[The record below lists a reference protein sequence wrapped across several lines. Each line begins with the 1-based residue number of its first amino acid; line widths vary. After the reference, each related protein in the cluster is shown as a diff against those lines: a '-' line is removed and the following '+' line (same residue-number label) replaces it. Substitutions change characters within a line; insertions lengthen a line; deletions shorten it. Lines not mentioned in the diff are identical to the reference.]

1 MSSQTRPIKDLW
13 LWSSARQEFVQAQL
27 RNLFQHVS
35 IPYWRSIT
43 FSVVIVFLGVWG
55 CVEMCAS
62 GCGMKFLSDLSHWAS
77 VASGRAG
84 FDREDDEWLRTEYV
98 GTRWYR
104 APEARGERMLI
115 LSGIFELLEGGEKK
129 PWMRQNNWLQVSTN
143 HSQTS
148 WRLWRSVS
156 ERIPTKHPQSFATRF
171 SIFGFPRWCSPPRN
185 TQLLLI
191 CGASVAYWESLWAER
206 SCFLP
211 RSAIISMNI
220 SSFEQYAGV
229 WHGICYIWSSC
240 CPFCCIFSQYCRRQ
254 SLSSNVEMRLSTGL
268 KAVTLSIKSTRFV
281 RSWEHLRHWGVLRG

>member
-1 MSSQTRPIKDLW
+1 MSAQTRPIKDLW

-35 IPYWRSIT
+35 IPYSRSIT
-43 FSVVIVFLGVWG
+43 FSVVIVFFGCLG
-55 CVEMCAS
+55 
-62 GCGMKFLSDLSHWAS
+62 GCGNVCEWLWDCSSKEFLSDLSHWAS
-77 VASGRAG
+77 VASTGRAG

-115 LSGIFELLEGGEKK
+115 LSGIFEMLVGGEKQ

-156 ERIPTKHPQSFATRF
+156 ERIPTKHPQSFATLF

-211 RSAIISMNI
+211 R
-220 SSFEQYAGV
+220 FQ
-229 WHGICYIWSSC
+229 
-240 CPFCCIFSQYCRRQ
+240 Q
-254 SLSSNVEMRLSTGL
+254 SLAWTYGRLNNILVFGMAFVTSGPVAVPFVAYFLSTAEGNLWVPTL
-268 KAVTLSIKSTRFV
+268 KCDSQQV
-281 RSWEHLRHWGVLRG
+281 